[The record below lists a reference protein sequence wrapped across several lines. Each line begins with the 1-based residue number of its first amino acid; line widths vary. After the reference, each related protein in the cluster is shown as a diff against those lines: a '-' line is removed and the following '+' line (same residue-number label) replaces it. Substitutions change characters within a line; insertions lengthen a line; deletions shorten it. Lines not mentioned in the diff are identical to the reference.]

1 MTFTFMLKYL
11 DRSLGEAMLS
21 YAWLLLGKLTD

>member
-11 DRSLGEAMLS
+11 DRSLGDMHS
-21 YAWLLLGKLTD
+21 YAWLLLGELTD